1 MRVDPN
7 VSASSRIKSA
17 SFLEQQE
24 MKLVNKYYLFL
35 FLFAIAE
42 VQLNNSLLCGEP
54 AVVKRTRSLCVNDL
68 AGMYWSFR
76 QHPCKFLP
84 SLQVTVSIKAWS
96 SLYVHIARSGSVFN
110 LSSLVKISY
119 IWANLGGGAECTSV
133 CTRSLS
139 WSLPIH
145 YTCSLPVRFLGPS
158 LPSVDRLRR
167 PAPFSSTQ
175 S

>member
-1 MRVDPN
+1 M
-7 VSASSRIKSA
+7 
-17 SFLEQQE
+17 
-24 MKLVNKYYLFL
+24 FL

-110 LSSLVKISY
+110 LSSVVKISY
-119 IWANLGGGAECTSV
+119 IWANLGGGAECTTEPKMHVSTSSRGR
-133 CTRSLS
+133 CIYSSPNERATLMGLHGNHKMWFCRNN
-139 WSLPIH
+139 
-145 YTCSLPVRFLGPS
+145 RFE
-158 LPSVDRLRR
+158 
-167 PAPFSSTQ
+167 
-175 S
+175 